1 MCLFCFTDER
11 DGDEGGIDIDMAE
24 YYEDA
29 LEVNGGFKNATSAIT
44 AALQENK
51 EPALP
56 NSSVQQQQQSPCKD
70 TKVSKVED
78 DIEMMDEDEPQ
89 TNVEG
94 EENIPPP
101 PQKPAATEQKISEIQ
116 DSNAQNCPQEAD
128 PQSETTVSEAISTA
142 EEQSSNDEPTALES
156 VPTVANPIVK
166 PKRSNVRRS
175 WKSPSVK
182 VETPSRSLVR
192 RSCNK

>member
-1 MCLFCFTDER
+1 
-11 DGDEGGIDIDMAE
+11 MAE

-44 AALQENK
+44 AALQENQ
-51 EPALP
+51 EPPLP
-56 NSSVQQQQQSPCKD
+56 NNSVQQQQKSAPCKD

-78 DIEMMDEDEPQ
+78 DVEMMDEDEPQ
-89 TNVEG
+89 TNIVAK
-94 EENIPPP
+94 ENIPQP
-101 PQKPAATEQKISEIQ
+101 PQEPTATQQKISEEIQ
-116 DSNAQNCPQEAD
+116 DSEKNYPQNCPQEEE
-128 PQSETTVSEAISTA
+128 PQSETTASEAISTA

-182 VETPSRSLVR
+182 VETPSRSLAR

>member
-1 MCLFCFTDER
+1 ML
-11 DGDEGGIDIDMAE
+11 
-24 YYEDA
+24 
-29 LEVNGGFKNATSAIT
+29 
-44 AALQENK
+44 
-51 EPALP
+51 
-56 NSSVQQQQQSPCKD
+56 
-70 TKVSKVED
+70 
-78 DIEMMDEDEPQ
+78 
-89 TNVEG
+89 
-94 EENIPPP
+94 
-101 PQKPAATEQKISEIQ
+101 
-116 DSNAQNCPQEAD
+116 NCPQEAD

-182 VETPSRSLVR
+182 VETPSRSLAR

>member
-1 MCLFCFTDER
+1 MCLFFFTDER

-29 LEVNGGFKNATSAIT
+29 LEVNGGFKNATLAIT

-182 VETPSRSLVR
+182 VETPSRSLAR